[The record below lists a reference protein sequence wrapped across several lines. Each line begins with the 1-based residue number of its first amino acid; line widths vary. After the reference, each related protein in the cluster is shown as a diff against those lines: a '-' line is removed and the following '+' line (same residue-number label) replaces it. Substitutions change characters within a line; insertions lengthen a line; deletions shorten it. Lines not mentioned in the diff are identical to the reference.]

1 MLDGAGQVG
10 AKSLSFRTVMACALV
25 LDVRNWLWHLTMNT
39 GELKKC
45 ERRHFTDWHWAQF
58 EQADL
63 LPGPVEF
70 PSNSNYW
77 LYTTANPDQKSG
89 EFEFRRNLARVGQ
102 VRLSWACFCI
112 EQEAEYL
119 TWKQA
124 IEKFR
129 SDSLDYF
136 ETRSPPAV
144 PESCPWIAAVEITP
158 LADYE
163 RRWMWEFHTFYV
175 WYLIDKMSEDGWS

>member
-1 MLDGAGQVG
+1 LD
-10 AKSLSFRTVMACALV
+10 TVIICALV

-45 ERRHFTDWHWAQF
+45 ERQHFTDWHWAQF
-58 EQADL
+58 EQASV
-63 LPGPVEF
+63 LPGPVEI

-77 LYTTANPDQKSG
+77 LYTMANPGKKWG
-89 EFEFRRNLARVGQ
+89 AFEFRRNVVGVGQ
-102 VRLSWACFCI
+102 IRLSWACFCI
-112 EQEAEYL
+112 EQEAEFV

-129 SDSLDYF
+129 SDSSDYF
-136 ETRSPPAV
+136 GTGSSPSV
-144 PESCPWIAAVEITP
+144 PGSCPWIAAVEITR

-163 RRWMWEFHTFYV
+163 RRWMWEFHALYF
-175 WYLIDKMSEDGWS
+175 WYLIDKISEDAWS